1 MMFHGG
7 GGWWQYVR
15 HDPNQKNP
23 KIDRQ
28 LLRRVLSYA
37 RPYWGLVTTVLVTI
51 LISSV
56 IGLISPLL
64 FRDLIDNVI
73 PNRDFTRLNWV
84 AVALI
89 GLPILSELIGV
100 LNRWA
105 SSRAGEGIIYDLRQQ
120 MYAHLSRMSI
130 RFFTNTK
137 AGEILSRLNN
147 DVVGAQSAITG
158 TLPGVLTNL
167 VTLITTLAVMLSI
180 EWRLTLLSIVVVPLF
195 MLPTRRVATILR
207 DIRRQSMEYNADM
220 STIIGETLGING
232 AMLVKIFGRQ
242 RHEITRY
249 ENTNAKVRDIG
260 VRQAMIGRWFFMA
273 IGLTAAIGTALIYWV
288 GGRLV
293 LDGAITVGTIVA
305 FASYIFRLYGP
316 ISSLSNI
323 QVEIAQSLV
332 SFERVFEYL
341 DLPIEIEDKPNA
353 VELNNVAGR
362 LRFEDVSFS
371 YLSADQDP
379 TPDVSP
385 TPNGHP
391 APTSLSLN
399 PEGARGTNGHTNP
412 DNHPSSQPSPLR
424 GEGVAPLSL
433 TGRGA
438 GGEGK
443 SPEGGIA
450 TISSRR
456 WALHH
461 VTFDTQPGQLI
472 ALVGPSGAGK
482 TTITYLLPR
491 LYDPTEGRI
500 TLDGVD
506 LRDVTQ
512 ESLAAQIG
520 MVTQETYL
528 FHDTVRANLLY
539 AKQDATGRDVLVS
552 DAELETA
559 ARAANI
565 HDFILKLPNGYDTV
579 VGERGYRFSG
589 GEKQRIAIA
598 RVILKNPRILILDEA
613 TSHLDSQSEALI
625 QAALEPLFKGRT
637 SLVIA
642 HRLSTILAADKILVF
657 NEGQVVEQGTHD
669 ELMAKGGLYT
679 DLYETQFRNPLPTEL

>member
-1 MMFHGG
+1 MMFHG

-15 HDPNQKNP
+15 HDPNAKKPQ
-23 KIDRQ
+23 IDRQ
-28 LLRRVLSYA
+28 LLRRVLTYA
-37 RPYWGLVTTVLVTI
+37 KPYWGLVAVVLVTI
-51 LISSV
+51 LISSI

-64 FRDLIDNVI
+64 FRDLIDVVI
-73 PNRDFTRLNWV
+73 PNRDYARLNWV

-120 MYAHLSRMSI
+120 MYGHLQRMSI

-137 AGEILSRLNN
+137 AGEIISRLNN

-158 TLPGVLTNL
+158 TLPGVLTNI
-167 VTLITTLAVMLSI
+167 VTLVSTLVVMLGI

-207 DIRRQSMEYNADM
+207 DIRRQSMEYNSDM

-242 RHEITRY
+242 RHEIARY

-260 VRQAMIGRWFFMA
+260 VRQALIGRWFFMA

-316 ISSLSNI
+316 ISSLSNV
-323 QVEIAQSLV
+323 QVEVAQSLV

-362 LRFEDVSFS
+362 LQFEDVSFT

-379 TPDVSP
+379 TPDAPPAPSTPPTSITPSP
-385 TPNGHP
+385 APAGRRATNGHP
-391 APTSLSLN
+391 TPSDSPAPFPLIS
-399 PEGARGTNGHTNP
+399 
-412 DNHPSSQPSPLR
+412 PSTTPSP
-424 GEGVAPLSL
+424 
-433 TGRGA
+433 
-438 GGEGK
+438 
-443 SPEGGIA
+443 IA

-461 VTFDTQPGQLI
+461 VAFDTHPGQLI
-472 ALVGPSGAGK
+472 AFVGPSGAGK

-500 TLDGVD
+500 TLDGHD

-539 AKQDATGRDVLVS
+539 AKQDATPI
-552 DAELETA
+552 ELETA

-565 HDFILKLPNGYDTV
+565 HDFIMKLPNGYDTV

-598 RVILKNPRILILDEA
+598 RVILKNPRVLILDEA

-657 NEGQVVEQGTHD
+657 NEGEVVEQGTHD
-669 ELMAKGGLYT
+669 ELMAKGGLYK
-679 DLYETQFRNPLPTEL
+679 DLFETQFRNPLPSEL

>member
-1 MMFHGG
+1 MSFHGG
-7 GGWWQYVR
+7 GGWWQYIS
-15 HDPNQKNP
+15 HDPSKKRPQ
-23 KIDRQ
+23 IDRQ
-28 LLRRVLSYA
+28 LLRRVLTYA
-37 RPYWGLVTTVLVTI
+37 RPYWGLVTVVLVTI
-51 LISSV
+51 LFSSV

-100 LNRWA
+100 FNRWA

-120 MYAHLSRMSI
+120 MYEHLQHMSI

-158 TLPGVLTNL
+158 TLPGVITNL

-195 MLPTRRVATILR
+195 MLPTRRVANILR
-207 DIRRQSMEYNADM
+207 DIRRQSMEYNSEM
-220 STIIGETLGING
+220 STIINETLGING
-232 AMLVKIFGRQ
+232 AMLVKIFGRK

-249 ENTNAKVRDIG
+249 GSTNAKVRDIG

-273 IGLTAAIGTALIYWV
+273 ISLTAALGTALIYWV

-293 LDGAITVGTIVA
+293 LEGALTVGTIVA

-341 DLPIEIEDKPNA
+341 DLPIEIQDKPNA
-353 VELNNVAGR
+353 IELDKVEGR
-362 LRFEDVSFS
+362 IRFEDVSFS
-371 YLSADQDP
+371 YLTADQEP
-379 TPDVSP
+379 TPDILPATNGSPHLHASFSP
-385 TPNGHP
+385 TPAGHRTANGHP
-391 APTSLSLN
+391 TPNDSATQRINDSTSQRVNEPLN
-399 PEGARGTNGHTNP
+399 RRIDE
-412 DNHPSSQPSPLR
+412 
-424 GEGVAPLSL
+424 SL
-433 TGRGA
+433 T
-438 GGEGK
+438 
-443 SPEGGIA
+443 PI
-450 TISSRR
+450 TSRR

-500 TLDGVD
+500 TLDGHD

-528 FHDTVRANLLY
+528 FHDTVRANLMY
-539 AKQDATGRDVLVS
+539 AKQDAT
-552 DAELETA
+552 DAEIETA

-565 HDFILKLPNGYDTV
+565 HDFITKLPNGYDTV

-598 RVILKNPRILILDEA
+598 RVILKDPRILILDEA